1 MDDDTNWHDVWHF
14 TFYVTVHI
22 KQWFSLSGYKLQG
35 LEALKKKKK
44 KKGSHVT
51 LQAKK
56 SSIDRDG
63 A

>member
-1 MDDDTNWHDVWHF
+1 M
-14 TFYVTVHI
+14 

-35 LEALKKKKK
+35 LEALKKK

>member
-1 MDDDTNWHDVWHF
+1 M
-14 TFYVTVHI
+14 

-51 LQAKK
+51 LQVKK

>member
-1 MDDDTNWHDVWHF
+1 M
-14 TFYVTVHI
+14 

-35 LEALKKKKK
+35 LEALKKKK